1 MAFALGSLAQSA
13 RLQQL
18 LVCRKILLFVGVV
31 TIAANLFG
39 FLVVDQAAEMLLR
52 EELAEAGGGQDLA
65 PEEIERRAADM
76 RRRVQMESGLFVAV
90 GVAFLVLAGLV
101 TWLPVICTTGG
112 LALYVGGQAFA
123 AYLNPWILSNGWV
136 IKLLIVAGLVRAVMA
151 AFAYENH
158 RAEERLVDASDT
170 ALEQNAFPA

>member
-18 LVCRKILLFVGVV
+18 LVCRKILLFVGIV
-31 TIAANLFG
+31 TIAANLLG
-39 FLVVDQAAEMLLR
+39 FLVVDQAAEELLR
-52 EELAEAGGGQDLA
+52 EELAEAGGQELA
-65 PEEIERRAADM
+65 PEEIERRAAEM
-76 RRRVQMESGLFVAV
+76 RRRVQVESGLFVAM

-123 AYLNPWILSNGWV
+123 AYLKPWTLSSGWV

-151 AFAYENH
+151 AFAYETH
-158 RAEERLVDASDT
+158 RAEERLVEADDA

>member
-18 LVCRKILLFVGVV
+18 LVCRKILLFVGIV

-65 PEEIERRAADM
+65 PDEIERRAADM
-76 RRRVQMESGLFVAV
+76 RRRVLVESGLFVAM

-101 TWLPVICTTGG
+101 TSFPVISTTGG

-123 AYLNPWILSNGWV
+123 AYLNPWTLSSGWV
-136 IKLLIVAGLVRAVMA
+136 IKLLIVAGLVRAVIA
-151 AFAYENH
+151 AFAYETH
-158 RAEERLVDASDT
+158 RAEERLVEAGD
-170 ALEQNAFPA
+170 LELAHNPFPA

>member
-18 LVCRKILLFVGVV
+18 LVCRKILLFVGIV

-39 FLVVDQAAEMLLR
+39 FLVVDQAAEQLLR
-52 EELAEAGGGQDLA
+52 EELAEAGAQDFA

-76 RRRVQMESGLFVAV
+76 RRRVQLESGLFVAV

-170 ALEQNAFPA
+170 ALEQNAFQA